1 MKAMILAAGF
11 GTRLLPYTESTPKPL
26 LTIKGRPLL
35 DIIICNLQRA
45 GFDEIIINTHHLHDK
60 IASFVESKSY
70 NIPVFI
76 RYESKIL
83 DTGGAIKNVSD
94 FWDKDPFIV
103 INSDIVTDIDL
114 AAVYRFHIT
123 HGHLVTLVLCDSEF
137 NKVSVDK
144 DFFVTDFKSTGS
156 DYFKKFT
163 FTGIQ
168 VLNPEVLDFIPER
181 VFFSIIDSYIMMIN
195 QGKKIKAFMP
205 DNFFWKDM
213 GTLERYMETNIQI
226 MAAEAFRKIKPDL
239 CFDGNTAAFDIK
251 KLAGDGSDRRWSRIS
266 RENISIIMADHGI
279 KTGENVCEAES
290 FVAIAD
296 HLYTR
301 KIPVPELYEYD
312 TFAGLVLMEDF
323 GDLNLQQLIINIK
336 KQDKIISCY
345 KEVIEI
351 LIKMSIKGIQGF
363 DTSWTCQTE
372 RYDKDLIIEKE
383 CRYFTD
389 AFLKGYLGLDI
400 SFDDFKREFTWLAER
415 AVKFSVTGFMHRDF
429 QSRNIMVKNGK
440 YHIIDFQGGRVGPIQ
455 YDLASL
461 LIDPYVELSRGV
473 REILLDFCMKRLALS
488 IDFDKEKF
496 KAGFKYCSLTRNF
509 QILGAFGYLSKIKG
523 KRKFEKYI
531 PQAARSL
538 WDNLDALEE
547 KELSGLKKICKIVHE
562 KFGAGKIISI

>member
-11 GTRLLPYTESTPKPL
+11 GTRLFPYTETTPKPL
-26 LTIKGRPLL
+26 FTINGRPLL
-35 DIIICNLQRA
+35 DIIIHNLQRA

-60 IASFVESKSY
+60 ILSFVESKSY

-76 RYESKIL
+76 RYESEIL

-103 INSDIVTDIDL
+103 INSDIVTNIDP
-114 AAVYRFHIT
+114 AAVYRFHIN
-123 HGHLVTLVLCDSEF
+123 HGYPATMVLCDSSF

-144 DFFVTDFKSTGS
+144 NFFVTDFKDTGS
-156 DYFKKFT
+156 DYLKKLT

-168 VLNPEVLDFIPER
+168 VLDPEVLDFIPEK
-181 VFFSIIDSYIMMIN
+181 VFFSIIDSYIIMIN
-195 QGKKIKAFMP
+195 QGEKIKAFMP

-213 GTLERYMETNIQI
+213 GTHKRYLKTNAQI
-226 MAAEAFRKIKPDL
+226 MATEAFRKIKPDL
-239 CFDGNTAAFDIK
+239 CFDDKLAAFDIK
-251 KLAGDGSDRRWSRIS
+251 ELAGDGSDRRWSRIT

-290 FVAIAD
+290 FVAIAH
-296 HLYTR
+296 HLYSR

-323 GDLNLQQLIINIK
+323 GDLNLQQFIINIK
-336 KQDKIISCY
+336 KKDKIIACY

-351 LIKMSIKGIQGF
+351 LIKMSLKGIQGF

-372 RYDKDLIIEKE
+372 KYDKNLIIEKE

-400 SFDDFKREFTWLAER
+400 SFDDFKREFIWLAES
-415 AVKFSVTGFMHRDF
+415 AVKFSLTGFMHRDF

-440 YHIIDFQGGRVGPIQ
+440 YHIIDFQGGRVGPVQ

-461 LIDPYVELSRGV
+461 LLDPYVELSRGV
-473 REILLDFCMKRLALS
+473 REILLDVFMKRLALS
-488 IDFDKEKF
+488 INFDKEKF
-496 KAGFKYCSLTRNF
+496 KTGFKYCSLTRNF

-523 KRKFEKYI
+523 KKKFEKYI
-531 PQAARSL
+531 PPAVRTL
-538 WDNLDALEE
+538 KDNLAALKE
-547 KELSGLKKICKIVHE
+547 KELSGLKKIG
-562 KFGAGKIISI
+562 KFIF

>member
-11 GTRLLPYTESTPKPL
+11 GTRLLPYTENTPKPL
-26 LTIKGRPLL
+26 FTIKGRPLL

-45 GFDEIIINTHHLHDK
+45 GFNEIIINTHHLHDK
-60 IASFVESKSY
+60 IASFVKSRSY

-76 RYESKIL
+76 RYEPEIL

-94 FWDKDPFIV
+94 FWGKDPFIV

-114 AAVYRFHIT
+114 AAVYRFHIN
-123 HGHLVTLVLCDSEF
+123 HGHPVTMVLCNSDF

-144 DFFVTDFKSTGS
+144 DFFVRDFKSTGS

-181 VFFSIIDSYIMMIN
+181 VFFSIIDSYMMMIN
-195 QGKKIKAFMP
+195 QGKKIKAFMA

-213 GTLERYMETNIQI
+213 GTLERYMETNVQI

-239 CFDGNTAAFDIK
+239 YFDGKTAAFDIK
-251 KLAGDGSDRRWSRIS
+251 KLAGDGSDRLWSRIS
-266 RENISIIMADHGI
+266 RQNISIIMAEHGI
-279 KTGENVCEAES
+279 KAEKSVCEAES
-290 FVAIAD
+290 FVAIGN
-296 HLYTR
+296 HLYNK
-301 KIPVPELYEYD
+301 KIPVPEVYKYD

-323 GDLNLQQLIINIK
+323 GDLNFQQFIANIEK
-336 KQDKIISCY
+336 KDKIISCY
-345 KEVIEI
+345 KEVVEI
-351 LIKMSIKGIQGF
+351 LINMSIKGMQGF

-372 RYDKDLIIEKE
+372 KYDQDLIIEKE

-400 SFDDFKREFTWLAER
+400 SFDDFKKEFIWLAEQ
-415 AVKFSVTGFMHRDF
+415 AVKFSVAGFMHRDF

-440 YHIIDFQGGRVGPIQ
+440 YHIIDFQGGRVGPVQ

-473 REILLDFCMKRLALS
+473 REILLGFCMKRLALF

-523 KRKFEKYI
+523 KKKFEKYI
-531 PQAARSL
+531 PPAVRTL
-538 WDNLDALEE
+538 KDNLAALKER
-547 KELSGLKKICKIVHE
+547 ELSGLKKI
-562 KFGAGKIISI
+562 GKIIYNCSDDNT